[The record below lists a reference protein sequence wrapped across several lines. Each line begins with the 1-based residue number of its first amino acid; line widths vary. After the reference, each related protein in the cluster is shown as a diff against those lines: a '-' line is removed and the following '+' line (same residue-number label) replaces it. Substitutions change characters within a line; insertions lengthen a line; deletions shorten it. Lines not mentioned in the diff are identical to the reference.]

1 MDIIETIKLLKDSGI
16 DVTVHVELNVVLTG
30 KSLKELTEVAQ
41 NSKFKRP
48 EFLARMDEEGK
59 HND

>member
-30 KSLKELTEVAQ
+30 KSLK
-41 NSKFKRP
+41 
-48 EFLARMDEEGK
+48 
-59 HND
+59 